1 MEGRELTFRHNLPKT
16 KIERYW
22 KELENNTILA
32 TRCSRCGEK
41 YYPPQADCSVCYSD
55 DMEWVEIRGE
65 GTLESF
71 TQQHV
76 IPQGFTFVSKPYT
89 IAIARFG
96 EYRVMGWYEGDEL
109 PKIGEKV
116 EAYTAKD
123 ETGISKVYFRRRTL
137 KAEESP

>member
-1 MEGRELTFRHNLPKT
+1 MEGRELTFKHKLPKT

-22 KELENNTILA
+22 SGLENGIILA
-32 TRCSRCGEK
+32 TRCKKCGER

-55 DMEWVEIRGE
+55 DMEWVEIKGE
-65 GTLESF
+65 GIVESF

-76 IPQGFTFVSKPYT
+76 IPQGFSFVSKPYT

-96 EYRVMGWYEGDEL
+96 DYRVMGWYDETE
-109 PKIGEKV
+109 PPQVGEKV

-123 ETGISKVYFRRRTL
+123 ETGVPKVYFRRKTT
-137 KAEESP
+137 